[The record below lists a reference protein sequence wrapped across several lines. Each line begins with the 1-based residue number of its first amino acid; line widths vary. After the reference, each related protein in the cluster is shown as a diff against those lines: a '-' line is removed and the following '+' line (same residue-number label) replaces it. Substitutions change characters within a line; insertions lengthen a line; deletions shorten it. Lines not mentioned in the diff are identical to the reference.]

1 MTPKNIEEIEIKETE
16 LRKIIRECESIV
28 IAYSGGIDS
37 TLVAKV
43 AHQELREKSLMVI
56 ADSPSLARQEL
67 EDALTL
73 AQEHGFPIRVI
84 TTDEM
89 DNPLYQAN
97 TGNRCYYCKATLYR
111 YLEEIKNKIE
121 FRYLVNG
128 DQVDDQFIH
137 RPGKKATEE
146 NMVRSLLA
154 EAGLNKT
161 EIRLLA
167 KKLGLPNHDKPASP
181 CLASRIPI
189 GTEVTTDKL
198 KQVEKAEHFL
208 KTHYFIRNL
217 RVRHYG
223 NVARIETLVKYFP
236 IVKNHGEE
244 IKDFLTDIGFMDW
257 ELKPLDQGRLKPTKI
272 ASQ

>member
-1 MTPKNIEEIEIKETE
+1 MTPKNIKEIEIKETK
-16 LRKIIRECESIV
+16 LRKIIRECGSMV
-28 IAYSGGIDS
+28 IAYSGGVDS

-43 AHQELREKSLMVI
+43 AHQELGRKSLMVI

-67 EDALTL
+67 EAALTL
-73 AQEHGFPIRVI
+73 AQEQGFPVKVI
-84 TTDEM
+84 TTNEM
-89 DNPLYQAN
+89 DNPLYQVN
-97 TGNRCYYCKATLYR
+97 TGNRCYHCKVTLYR
-111 YLEEIKNKIE
+111 YLEKIRNEIE

-146 NMVRSLLA
+146 NAVRSVLA
-154 EAGLNKT
+154 EAGLNKA
-161 EIRLLA
+161 EIRLLS

-181 CLASRIPI
+181 CLASRIPV
-189 GTEVTTDKL
+189 GTKVTTDKL

-236 IVKNHGEE
+236 IIENHEEE

-257 ELKPLDQGRLKPTKI
+257 ELKLLSQERLKPIKI
-272 ASQ
+272 DS

>member
-1 MTPKNIEEIEIKETE
+1 MTPKNIEGIEIKETE
-16 LRKIIRECESIV
+16 LRKIIRECESMV

-43 AHQELREKSLMVI
+43 AYQELREKSLMVI

-73 AQEHGFPIRVI
+73 AQKQGLPIKVI
-84 TTDEM
+84 TTNEM

-97 TGNRCYYCKATLYR
+97 TGNRCYHCKTTLYR
-111 YLEEIKNKIE
+111 YLEEIRNEIE

-128 DQVDDQFIH
+128 DQADDQFLH

-146 NMVRSLLA
+146 NAVRSVLA
-154 EAGLNKT
+154 EAGLNKA

-167 KKLGLPNHDKPASP
+167 GKLGLPNYDKPASP

-189 GTEVTTDKL
+189 GIEVTTDKL
-198 KQVEKAEHFL
+198 KQIEKAEHFL

-223 NVARIETLVKYFP
+223 NAARIETLVKYFP
-236 IVKNHGEE
+236 IIKNHKEE
-244 IKDFLTDIGFMDW
+244 IKDFLINIGFMDW
-257 ELKPLDQGRLKPTKI
+257 ELKVLDQGRLNPIKI
-272 ASQ
+272 ANQ